1 MAIQRLSS
9 AVQHDDYMKSRE
21 LIDMTEHFSAQNYAP
36 LEVVIRSGQNAWV
49 EDVDGHRY
57 IDCLSAYSAL
67 NFGHQNPRITK
78 VAHQQLDTLT
88 LVSRAFYAD
97 SVAYCCKELSE
108 LCGMDKVLLMNSGAE
123 AVETAVKAVRKW
135 GYEVKGIPQNR
146 AEIIVFNDNF
156 HGRTTTIVGFSTSP
170 LSQKGF
176 GPFSGGF
183 KAIQY
188 GHVAAFEDAINENTA
203 GVIFEPI
210 LGEGGVII
218 PPAGFI
224 KNLREICTR
233 RNVLMVADEI
243 QTGLCRTGK
252 VFACEHEG
260 VQPDMYILGKSLG
273 GGIIPISCIAAN
285 KELMKV
291 FTPGTHGST
300 FGGNPFACAIARE
313 VIALIREEKPH
324 EKAAELGAHALQRL
338 QAMKSKVVTAIR
350 GKGLMIGFDI
360 DPKAGTA
367 KDFCKK
373 IKYAGVLCK
382 DTRVQTIRLAP
393 PLTISKQ
400 DLDLALDRIIKVMED
415 A

>member
-1 MAIQRLSS
+1 MA
-9 AVQHDDYMKSRE
+9 HDNEKSRE
-21 LIDMTEHFSAQNYAP
+21 LIEMTERYSAQNYAP

-78 VAHQQLDTLT
+78 VAHSQLDTLT
-88 LVSRAFYAD
+88 LVSRAFYSD
-97 SVAYCCKELSE
+97 TVAYLCKELAG
-108 LCGMDKVLLMNSGAE
+108 LCEMEKVLLMNSGAE

-135 GYEVKGIPQNR
+135 GHEVKGIPENR
-146 AEIIVFNDNF
+146 AEIIVFKDNF
-156 HGRTTTIVGFSTSP
+156 HGRTTTIVGFSSSP

-176 GPFSGGF
+176 GPFAGGF
-183 KAIQY
+183 RLVDY
-188 GHVAAFEDAINENTA
+188 GDPAAVEEAINEHTA

-218 PPAGFI
+218 PPAGFV
-224 KNLREICTR
+224 KSLREICTR

-252 VFACEHEG
+252 VFACQHED
-260 VQPDMYILGKSLG
+260 VHPDMYILGKSLG
-273 GGIIPISCIAAN
+273 GGIVPISCVAAN
-285 KELMKV
+285 SSVMQV

-324 EKAAELGAHALQRL
+324 ERAAELGAHAVARL
-338 QAMKSKVVTAIR
+338 RGSKSRVVKEVR
-350 GKGLMIGFDI
+350 GKGLMIGIDI
-360 DPKAGTA
+360 DPAAGTA

-382 DTRVQTIRLAP
+382 DTRMQTIRLAP
-393 PLTISKQ
+393 PLTISRQ
-400 DLDLALDRIIKVMED
+400 DLDLALDRIIKVLEE

>member
-1 MAIQRLSS
+1 MVMKPLSS
-9 AVQHDDYMKSRE
+9 AMSNDYQKSRE
-21 LIDMTEHFSAQNYAP
+21 LIEMTEAYSAQNYAP

-78 VAHQQLDTLT
+78 VAHEQLDTLT
-88 LVSRAFYAD
+88 LVSRAYYAD
-97 SVAYCCKELSE
+97 SVAYLCKELAE

-135 GYEVKGIPQNR
+135 GYDVKGIPENR
-146 AEIIVFNDNF
+146 AEILVFKDNF
-156 HGRTTTIVGFSTSP
+156 HGRTTTIVGFSSSP

-176 GPFSGGF
+176 GPFTGGF
-183 KAIQY
+183 RMVEF
-188 GHVAAFEDAINENTA
+188 GNPAAVEDAINEYTA
-203 GVIFEPI
+203 GIIFEPI

-218 PPAGFI
+218 PPTGFL

-233 RNVLMVADEI
+233 RKILMVADEI
-243 QTGLCRTGK
+243 QTGLCRAGK
-252 VFACEHEG
+252 VFACQHEG
-260 VQPDMYILGKSLG
+260 VHPDMYILGKSLG

-285 KELMKV
+285 ADVMKV

-324 EKAAELGAHALQRL
+324 ERAAELGAHALMRL
-338 QAMKSKVVTAIR
+338 KGMKSRVVKEVR

-360 DPKAGTA
+360 DPAAGTA

-400 DLDLALDRIIKVMED
+400 DLDLALDRIIKVLEE

>member
-1 MAIQRLSS
+1 MAN
-9 AVQHDDYMKSRE
+9 DYEKSRE
-21 LIDMTEHFSAQNYAP
+21 LIEMTEHYSAQNYAP

-57 IDCLSAYSAL
+57 IDCLSAYSAV
-67 NFGHQNPRITK
+67 NFGHQNPRIAK
-78 VAHQQLDTLT
+78 VAHAQLDTLT

-97 SVAYCCKELSE
+97 TVAYLCKDLAQ

-135 GYEVKGIPQNR
+135 GYEVKGIPENR
-146 AEIIVFNDNF
+146 AEILVFKDNF
-156 HGRTTTIVGFSTSP
+156 HGRTTTIVGFSSSP

-176 GPFSGGF
+176 GPFTGGF
-183 KAIQY
+183 RLVEY
-188 GHVAAFEDAINENTA
+188 GNPAAVEDAINEYTA
-203 GVIFEPI
+203 GIIFEPI

-218 PPAGFI
+218 PPTGFI
-224 KNLREICTR
+224 RNLREICTR
-233 RNVLMVADEI
+233 RNILMVADEI

-285 KELMKV
+285 ASVMKV

-324 EKAAELGAHALQRL
+324 ERATELGAHALGRL
-338 QAMKSKVVTAIR
+338 RAMKSRVVKEVR
-350 GKGLMIGFDI
+350 GKGLMIGLDI
-360 DPKAGTA
+360 DPAAGTA
-367 KDFCKK
+367 KDFCKR
-373 IKYAGVLCK
+373 IKMAGVLCK
-382 DTRVQTIRLAP
+382 DTRMQTIRLAP
-393 PLTISKQ
+393 PLTISRQ
-400 DLDLALDRIIKVMED
+400 DLDLALDRIIKVLEE

>member
-1 MAIQRLSS
+1 MH
-9 AVQHDDYMKSRE
+9 HDDQKSRKIIE
-21 LIDMTEHFSAQNYAP
+21 MTEAYSAQNYAP

-49 EDVDGHRY
+49 EDVDGQRY

-78 VAHQQLDTLT
+78 IAHQQLDTLT

-97 SVAYCCKELSE
+97 SVAYLCKELAE

-135 GYEVKGIPQNR
+135 GYEVKGIAENR
-146 AEIIVFNDNF
+146 AEIIVFKDNF
-156 HGRTTTIVGFSTSP
+156 HGRTTTIVGFSSSP

-176 GPFSGGF
+176 GPFTGGF
-183 KAIQY
+183 RIVEY
-188 GHVAAFEDAINENTA
+188 GDPAAVEDAINENTA
-203 GVIFEPI
+203 GIIFEPI
-210 LGEGGVII
+210 LGEGGVIV
-218 PPAGFI
+218 PPTGFI
-224 KNLREICTR
+224 KKLREICTR
-233 RNVLMVADEI
+233 RKILMVADEI

-252 VFACEHEG
+252 IFACQHEE

-273 GGIIPISCIAAN
+273 GGIIPISCVAAN
-285 KELMKV
+285 TDVMKV

-324 EKAAELGAHALQRL
+324 ERAAELGAHALERL
-338 QAMKSKVVTAIR
+338 KAMKSGVVKGVR

-360 DPKAGTA
+360 DPAAGTA

-373 IKYAGVLCK
+373 IQYAGVLCK
-382 DTRVQTIRLAP
+382 DTRAQTIRLAP
-393 PLTISKQ
+393 PLTISRQ
-400 DLDLALDRIIKVMED
+400 DLDLALDRIIQVLEER
-415 A
+415 

>member
-1 MAIQRLSS
+1 
-9 AVQHDDYMKSRE
+9 VKHDDYTRSHE
-21 LIDMTEHFSAQNYAP
+21 LIEMTEAHSAQNYAP

-57 IDCLSAYSAL
+57 IDFLSAYSAL
-67 NFGHQNPRITK
+67 NFGHQNPRIAK

-97 SVAYCCKELSE
+97 TVAYLCKELSE

-123 AVETAVKAVRKW
+123 AVETAVKAIRKW
-135 GYEVKGIPQNR
+135 GYEVKHIPENR
-146 AEIIVFNDNF
+146 AEILVFKDNF
-156 HGRTTTIVGFSTSP
+156 HGRTTTIVGFSTSAM
-170 LSQKGF
+170 SQKGF
-176 GPFSGGF
+176 GPFTGGF
-183 KAIQY
+183 KAVEY
-188 GHVAAFEDAINENTA
+188 GNPAAVEDAINEYTA
-203 GVIFEPI
+203 GIIFEPI

-218 PPAGFI
+218 PPTGFL

-252 VFACEHEG
+252 VFACEHEN
-260 VQPDMYILGKSLG
+260 VKPDMYILGKSLG
-273 GGIIPISCIAAN
+273 GGIIPISCVAA
-285 KELMKV
+285 KTEVMKV

-313 VIALIREEKPH
+313 VIAIINEEKPH
-324 EKAAELGAHALQRL
+324 ERATELGAHALKRL
-338 QAMKSKVVTAIR
+338 QAMKSRVVKEVR
-350 GKGLMIGFDI
+350 GRGLMIGIDI
-360 DPKAGTA
+360 DPAAGTA

-382 DTRVQTIRLAP
+382 DTRMQTIRLAP
-393 PLTISKQ
+393 PLTISRQ
-400 DLDLALDRIIKVMED
+400 DFDLALDRIIQVLEQ